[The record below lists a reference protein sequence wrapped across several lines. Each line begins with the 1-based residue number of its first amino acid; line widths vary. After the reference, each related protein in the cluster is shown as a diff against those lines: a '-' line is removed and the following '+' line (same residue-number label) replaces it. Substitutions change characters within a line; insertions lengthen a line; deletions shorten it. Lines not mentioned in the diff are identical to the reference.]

1 VSASRPDQAGT
12 PEFVEKYVKWG
23 AGLRAS
29 QSMILGGKARA
40 LIHGRHHV
48 SIKDIQA
55 LAAPILRH
63 RIVTNFYAES
73 DRLNADTIV
82 TRLLDHVPVP
92 RSGIAV

>member
-1 VSASRPDQAGT
+1 MN
-12 PEFVEKYVKWG
+12 KYVKWG

-29 QSMILGGKARA
+29 QSMILGAKARA

-55 LAAPILRH
+55 LAAPVLRH

-73 DRLNADTIV
+73 EHLNTDAVVARLMEA
-82 TRLLDHVPVP
+82 VPVP
-92 RSGIAV
+92 KSGLAV